1 LFYEKQIGEEYYYET
16 LLPELDGLSE
26 TAKQEVATR
35 KTFEYMLANPGATFL
50 RMLARFVDFWGQER
64 LVVNHVLSKFYGEV
78 PLWGTLLVIAAVF
91 GVYSLVVISAG
102 FGYFFAKLRAFDIFG
117 LLFIAYYT
125 AMHLLVFAHPRYHM
139 PLLPFIALMAA
150 RAFALRTE
158 IKIDWRNWR
167 FAAAAGVAMILVVIW
182 IVGLFFFDTKYV
194 ELLMQYLS

>member
-1 LFYEKQIGEEYYYET
+1 
-16 LLPELDGLSE
+16 LSE
-26 TAKQEVATR
+26 SAKQEVATR
-35 KTFEYMLANPGATFL
+35 KAFEYMFANPGATFL
-50 RMLARFVDFWGQER
+50 RMLGRFVDFWGQER
-64 LVVNHVLSKFYGEV
+64 LVINHVLSRFYGEV
-78 PLWGTLLVIAAVF
+78 PFWGTLLIIAVVF

-117 LLFIAYYT
+117 LLFIGYYT

-139 PLLPFIALMAA
+139 PLLPFLALMAA
-150 RAFALRTE
+150 RAFALRAE

-167 FAAAAGVAMILVVIW
+167 FATAAGVAMIFVAVW